1 MAAPVYATDLT
12 NINLVETSGGTTNW
26 TAIGSGGAGLNSE
39 TDYYIQGDGCISKN
53 GWTAATKGMIYSA
66 GATTIASGDAVFIW
80 LKQNNRNLLDTKANG
95 GGQFIIGSGTAAYDH
110 YYIDGNNVEGADLA
124 GWRNYAIDPTQTAST
139 TTGSPTA
146 TTSHFGG
153 LWKILGS
160 GTLKGAPNG
169 IDAFRHGR
177 ELQCTAGDV
186 GNGYATFDGAALY
199 DSNTTRAWG
208 LLTPSLG
215 VYLHHGAFVMGTA
228 STSVDFRDS
237 DRTIYVLDDD
247 FVPSTFNEFEIR
259 NASSNVEW
267 TGISI
272 ESQGT
277 IAPFI
282 LTLNVGTFT
291 GDNCRF
297 TGAGTTDF
305 ASTGSCTNSQ
315 WKNSNTVTAADADL
329 SGSSFLTPTVT
340 ANTSA
345 VVWNVATNPN
355 SDLTNTSYSKG
366 TNDHHAIEFGTSSPT
381 TINLTGC
388 DFSGFSASQ
397 DVNSSIFH
405 VKRTS
410 GTVTINLSGCT
421 SDVAFS
427 SSYRTDGAT
436 VNIVE
441 DPVTVAFKVKDSFD
455 DANLSGA
462 RVLAEVTSA
471 ANSGKMPYQASI
483 SITGSGTTA
492 TVSHTS
498 HGMTSGDWVIIRGA
512 NEDVYN
518 GAYSITVTG
527 ANTYTYT
534 TNETIGTSPATG
546 TITCTFA
553 LISGTTDGSGDISD
567 SFTLTAAQ
575 PFSFSVAQGTTAP
588 YYVRATGSNT
598 LPSGSNLTVTVSLIR
613 DS

>member
-1 MAAPVYATDLT
+1 MAAPTYATDLAT
-12 NINLVETSGGTTNW
+12 INLIEVAGGTTNW
-26 TAIGSGGAGLNSE
+26 TAIGTGGAALTAE
-39 TDYYIQGDGCISKN
+39 TDYFIQGDACMSK
-53 GWTAATKGMIYSA
+53 GGFTAATKGMIYSA
-66 GATTIASGDAVFIW
+66 GATTITAGDAVFIW

-95 GGQFIIGSGTAAYDH
+95 GGQFIIGSGTGDYDH
-110 YYIDGNNVEGADLA
+110 FYVDGSNVEGADLA

-146 TTSHFGG
+146 TRSHFGA

-160 GTLKGAPNG
+160 GSLKGSPNG
-169 IDAFRHGR
+169 IDAIRHGR
-177 ELQCTAGDV
+177 ELTCIDGDL
-186 GNGYATFDGAALY
+186 GNGYATFDGAAVF
-199 DSNTTRAWG
+199 DSATTRAWG

-215 VYLHHGAFVMGTA
+215 VYLHHGAFVMGTTA
-228 STSVDFRDS
+228 TAVDFRDS
-237 DRTIYVLDDD
+237 DRAIFVLDDD

-272 ESQGT
+272 EAQGT
-277 IAPFI
+277 LAPFV
-282 LTLNVGTFT
+282 LTLDVGTFT

-297 TGAGTTDF
+297 TGAGTTIF
-305 ASTGSCTNSQ
+305 ASTSACTNSQ
-315 WKNSNTVTAADADL
+315 WKNSNTITVADANL
-329 SGSSFLTPTVT
+329 SGSSFLTPSVT

-345 VVWNVATNPN
+345 LIWNVATNPN
-355 SDLTNTSYSKG
+355 ADLTDTSYTKG
-366 TNDHHAIEFGTSSPT
+366 ANDHHAIEFGTTSPL

-388 DFSGFSASQ
+388 DFSGFSATQ
-397 DVNSSIFH
+397 DVNASIFH

-421 SDVAFS
+421 SDVAFA
-427 SSYRTDGAT
+427 SSYRTDGAI

-441 DPVTVAFKVKDSFD
+441 DPRTLAFKVKDSFD
-455 DANLSGA
+455 DSDLSGA
-462 RVLAEVTSA
+462 RILAEVTSA
-471 ANSGKMPYQASI
+471 ANSGTMPYQASVT
-483 SITGSGTTA
+483 ITGATTTA
-492 TVSHTS
+492 TVTHTT
-498 HGMTSGDWVIIRGA
+498 HGMTSGDYIIIRGA

-518 GAYSITVTG
+518 GVYLITVTG

-546 TITCTFA
+546 TITATFA
-553 LISGTTDGSGDISD
+553 LISGTTDVNGEISN
-567 SFTLTAAQ
+567 SFTLAASQ

-588 YYVRATGSNT
+588 YYIRSTGTNT
-598 LPSGSNLTVTVSLIR
+598 LTTSVDLTIPVTMIR